1 MPAPSDVLA
10 IILAA
15 GEGRRMG
22 QPKALL
28 AWGDRSLA
36 AAHARAAL
44 DAGAGA
50 VTVVVRASIREQI
63 QGLPTQARL
72 CVSAEP
78 EALGAAGSIV
88 AALRDA
94 PIERAWFAICPVD
107 VDPDAWRALATLTDA
122 VDHHRAARPMID
134 GLRGHPVLVC
144 RSALGPYLAPTPT
157 PTPPPLREHLR
168 ALATQVIDV
177 PVDVRATL
185 SNMDTPAQL
194 AAQRSASEG
203 D

>member
-44 DAGAGA
+44 DAGAAA

-63 QGLPTQARL
+63 QGLPAQARL

-122 VDHHRAARPMID
+122 VDHRHAARPMID
-134 GLRGHPVLVC
+134 GRRGHPVLVR
-144 RSALGPYLAPTPT
+144 RSALGPYLAPT

-168 ALATQVIDV
+168 ALAAQVIDV